1 MGQALTYYGTV
12 LIFSIII
19 DLAALVI
26 CNQQLL
32 EYVQVLPTVDLSASN
47 PTAIYSVLQ
56 YICKKAAKLNIETP
70 CITFD
75 QPLYIKAFEKSK
87 SLQMNIV
94 IRLSGFHLLMSFLG
108 SIGNVMEGSGLKDG
122 LESIYAPVTVGHMLT
137 DKAFSRALRRHFLA
151 ESAIF
156 ALILSNAIPEEF
168 ITASFQTDNQNRMH
182 DINETKNETESRM
195 NETEN
200 NQREESESTNEGP
213 FNLVREESQE
223 SKKCPNCLTKSD
235 LQELEV
241 LYNNPEELENDK
253 IPDVIE
259 KLSSTIS
266 EL

>member
-1 MGQALTYYGTV
+1 
-12 LIFSIII
+12 
-19 DLAALVI
+19 
-26 CNQQLL
+26 
-32 EYVQVLPTVDLSASN
+32 
-47 PTAIYSVLQ
+47 
-56 YICKKAAKLNIETP
+56 
-70 CITFD
+70 
-75 QPLYIKAFEKSK
+75 
-87 SLQMNIV
+87 
-94 IRLSGFHLLMSFLG
+94 
-108 SIGNVMEGSGLKDG
+108 
-122 LESIYAPVTVGHMLT
+122 
-137 DKAFSRALRRHFLA
+137 
-151 ESAIF
+151 
-156 ALILSNAIPEEF
+156 
-168 ITASFQTDNQNRMH
+168 MH

>member
-1 MGQALTYYGTV
+1 
-12 LIFSIII
+12 
-19 DLAALVI
+19 
-26 CNQQLL
+26 
-32 EYVQVLPTVDLSASN
+32 
-47 PTAIYSVLQ
+47 
-56 YICKKAAKLNIETP
+56 
-70 CITFD
+70 
-75 QPLYIKAFEKSK
+75 
-87 SLQMNIV
+87 
-94 IRLSGFHLLMSFLG
+94 
-108 SIGNVMEGSGLKDG
+108 
-122 LESIYAPVTVGHMLT
+122 
-137 DKAFSRALRRHFLA
+137 
-151 ESAIF
+151 
-156 ALILSNAIPEEF
+156 
-168 ITASFQTDNQNRMH
+168 
-182 DINETKNETESRM
+182 M